1 MRDKFFAEGNVTLHP
16 VIATKC
22 PTAETNRRDLKRQ
35 IFCGGERRLSVSEN
49 FRALLGEID
58 LARARRTV
66 AEGEPITLV
75 AVTKTHGV
83 ELMRQAIDAGATD
96 IGENRV
102 QEAAEKFPS
111 LERNVTR
118 HLIGHLQTNK
128 VKLAV
133 KLFDVI
139 QSVDSIHLATAL
151 NKAAASVQ
159 KVQDV
164 LIQVNLAREVQ
175 KSGVAPEDLPQLID
189 AVDAANN
196 LNLRGLMMI
205 APLVADAEECRPL
218 FCRMRK
224 IFDDLKPT
232 RTGFDLLSMG
242 MTHDFAVAVEEGA
255 NVVRIGTAIFGQRP

>member
-1 MRDKFFAEGNVTLHP
+1 M
-16 VIATKC
+16 
-22 PTAETNRRDLKRQ
+22 
-35 IFCGGERRLSVSEN
+35 SVAEN
-49 FRALLGEID
+49 FRAVLSQIES
-58 LARARRTV
+58 ARQRRKVARD
-66 AEGEPITLV
+66 ESIKLI

-102 QEAAEKFPS
+102 QEAAEKFPA
-111 LERNVTR
+111 LERAVTR

-128 VKLAV
+128 VKPAV

-151 NKAAASVQ
+151 DKAATSAD
-159 KVQDV
+159 KIQDV

-175 KSGVAPEDLPQLID
+175 KSGVALEDLSELVNF
-189 AVDAANN
+189 VDAAES
-196 LNLRGLMMI
+196 LRLRGLMMI

-218 FCRMRK
+218 FRRMRE
-224 IFDDLKPT
+224 IFDELKT
-232 RTGFDLLSMG
+232 ARADFNLLSMG

-255 NVVRIGTAIFGQRP
+255 NVVRVGTAIFGERLYPRV